1 MKMPAQKLPKTP
13 PQTSHAG
20 FMKSPRAKSQRA
32 KSPRPKRAQSA
43 APSSMYYKDLL
54 IWLFPARSRTLRL
67 SISAYPPK
75 GFAKK
80 LGGGFG
86 GALADSG
93 NLDSSAESRTLFS
106 ADSGLEANSNSPE
119 SSAQILDSDSSNLKS
134 SAPSLG
140 HADSRVD
147 SSLDS
152 TSSGAESATSLYG
165 APFIKLSHRASA
177 SAREIYDFI
186 EANETWLRQ
195 VIARIAQRSGAQ
207 NDVLARHPNEILLF
221 GEWVAAIPLGAVKSA
236 LESYL
241 RERTK
246 ILAESMG
253 LRYSKLGVR
262 ASCTRFGSCAGDR
275 LSFSLLLAFAPKEQ
289 IDYVI
294 IHELSHITHKNHSAR
309 FWNLVAAHCPR
320 WKILRKEL
328 KDNYAIY
335 RALLESLAGS

>member
-1 MKMPAQKLPKTP
+1 
-13 PQTSHAG
+13 
-20 FMKSPRAKSQRA
+20 
-32 KSPRPKRAQSA
+32 
-43 APSSMYYKDLL
+43 MYYKDLL

-80 LGGGFG
+80 LGNGFG
-86 GALADSG
+86 GALVDSG

-106 ADSGLEANSNSPE
+106 AGSSLEANSSSLE
-119 SSAQILDSDSSNLKS
+119 SSAQTLDSDSNNPES

-140 HADSRVD
+140 YTDSRADSN
-147 SSLDS
+147 LDS
-152 TSSGAESATSLYG
+152 TSSDAESTTASLYS
-165 APFIKLSHRASA
+165 APFIKLSHRANA

-221 GEWVAAIPLGAVKSA
+221 GEWVATIPLGAVKSA

-241 RERTK
+241 HDRTK

-253 LRYSKLGVR
+253 LHYSKLSVR

-335 RALLESLAGS
+335 RALLESLARS